1 MSKATKT
8 ALRVA
13 ALPIA
18 SKQEAFALAQ
28 FIKAGKQTRTRE
40 EAIKLFG
47 EAADI
52 LDVEFKRMDG
62 NQVAMFE
69 AEAALAK
76 NAKILIGRCKDLAG
90 QVGDAMARIDKVI
103 AKDFEQKLSQLE
115 RFAAAMAA
123 LDELKRSGR
132 LDGVVAAFNNHD
144 L

>member
-1 MSKATKT
+1 MSKATQA
-8 ALRVA
+8 ALRAA

-18 SKQEAFALAQ
+18 SKQEAFAMAQ
-28 FIKAGKQTRTRE
+28 FVKAGKQTKTRE

-52 LDVEFKRMDG
+52 IDVEFKRMDA

-76 NAKILIGRCKDLAG
+76 NAKVLIGRCKDLAG
-90 QVGDAMARIDKVI
+90 QVGDAMARIDKVV

-115 RFAAAMAA
+115 RFAAAMTT

-132 LDGVVAAFNNHD
+132 LDDVVAAFERP
-144 L
+144 

>member
-1 MSKATKT
+1 MSKATKS
-8 ALRVA
+8 ALRAA

-18 SKQEAFALAQ
+18 SKQEAFATAQ
-28 FIKAGKQTRTRE
+28 FIKAGKQTKTRE

-47 EAADI
+47 ESADI
-52 LDVEFKRMDG
+52 LDVEFKRMDE

-76 NAKILIGRCKDLAG
+76 NAKVLIGRCKDLAG
-90 QVGDAMARIDKVI
+90 QVGDAMARIDKVV

-115 RFAAAMAA
+115 RFAVAMTT

-132 LDGVVAAFNNHD
+132 LDAVVEAFKRP
-144 L
+144 